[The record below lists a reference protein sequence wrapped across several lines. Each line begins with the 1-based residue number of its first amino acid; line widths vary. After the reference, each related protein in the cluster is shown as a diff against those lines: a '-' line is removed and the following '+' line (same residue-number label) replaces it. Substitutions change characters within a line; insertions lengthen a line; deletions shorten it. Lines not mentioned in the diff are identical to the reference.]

1 MSHEFQSDTSRRQ
14 NSIETCRKRSRPV
27 MDLILARGMSRQQVA
42 SCDRTLCG
50 LARNERS
57 VYNKL
62 TLEHILEIKTGF
74 ILVLID

>member
-1 MSHEFQSDTSRRQ
+1 MNSNQTRRGGKIRSRR
-14 NSIETCRKRSRPV
+14 RKRSRPV

-50 LARNERS
+50 LERNEWS

-62 TLEHILEIKTGF
+62 PLEHILEIKTGF

>member
-1 MSHEFQSDTSRRQ
+1 
-14 NSIETCRKRSRPV
+14 